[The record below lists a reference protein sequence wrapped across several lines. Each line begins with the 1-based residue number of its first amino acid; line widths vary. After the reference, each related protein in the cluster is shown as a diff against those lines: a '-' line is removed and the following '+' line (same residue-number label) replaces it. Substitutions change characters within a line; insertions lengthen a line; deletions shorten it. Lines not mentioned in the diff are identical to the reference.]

1 MVSAALYHWKNF
13 SRPPSPPLGRKPL
26 KEKTR
31 CPPLER
37 YIKKRYIIKSSKL
50 SNEELFTFNN
60 VLDVLLYI
68 QLTISFLIGRKRT
81 VNFQNQRLGRHPA
94 ADYTILM
101 SRTLKFTGNHVMH
114 DRGA

>member
-1 MVSAALYHWKNF
+1 MTRTALRARYNN
-13 SRPPSPPLGRKPL
+13 SPIRGETL

-50 SNEELFTFNN
+50 RDKEHFTFNN

-81 VNFQNQRLGRHPA
+81 VNFQNQRLGRHLS
-94 ADYTILM
+94 ADYTIYSCQGHSRLRVIM
-101 SRTLKFTGNHVMH
+101 SCMTAVH
-114 DRGA
+114 DF